1 MAKFCFKCGYPMNGE
16 KFCPRCGAE
25 QYVASAQNFSAQP
38 VQSHHPANGFAV
50 NQKPIKKRTHKKLSK
65 VKIALIAIASTI
77 VVLAIIAAVLFFSGS
92 AYEVLKDFKS
102 QEYSAAVACYE
113 QKVED
118 DFIQKAFLKIA
129 MKNYGEKIV
138 NDFKDGDL
146 DYDSACEALEA
157 LSSMGFGDMSSY
169 LTELTELYESELAY
183 ENGNQYYED
192 GDYENAIIEFSK
204 IPETDERYEEAQSK
218 LNEMYPLYISSV
230 TEQADALISSADYE
244 KALTLLNTALSIL
257 PSDIDLTSLNEL
269 KEKSLENYKSS
280 VLSNVTA
287 LLSEKEYTAALEAIE
302 NAIAVDDNSDF
313 QSAKATVEEQYVES
327 ITTTVQNYLNN
338 EDYTSAQRAVSNALS
353 VLPDNSDLLALQ
365 TKVDNATP
373 IYLLDVCQPYQT
385 PDRYESF
392 VNGEIF
398 MVGGTELTNG
408 FTVPANGDSVIF
420 NVEGQY
426 SSLSFSV
433 GHYADSNYDNVT
445 IKIYLDGN
453 LESTFQMSY
462 EDLAKRVTL
471 DITGVSQIKFQVQ
484 ADSQTGSSWVSF
496 GFGNVIVK

>member
-1 MAKFCFKCGYPMNGE
+1 MAKFCFKCGYLMNGE

-113 QKVED
+113 QEVED

-373 IYLLDVCQPYQT
+373 IYLLDVCQPYASN
-385 PDRYESF
+385 RYEEYI
-392 VNGEIF
+392 NGETF
-398 MVGGTELTNG
+398 VMGSNNYTNG
-408 FTVPANGDSVIF
+408 FVLGMNSYDSGYAIF
-420 NVEGQY
+420 NIGGNYQTI
-426 SSLSFSV
+426 SFSV
-433 GHYADSNYDNVT
+433 GHIDDAYMYDMVL
-445 IKIYLDGN
+445 KIYCDGV
-453 LESTFQMSY
+453 LEATYTIDCESLPQKITV
-462 EDLAKRVTL
+462 DV
-471 DITGVSQIKFQVQ
+471 TGVNSLKIE
-484 ADSQTGSSWVSF
+484 GSSNNLTCSY
-496 GFGNVIVK
+496 GFGNVIAK